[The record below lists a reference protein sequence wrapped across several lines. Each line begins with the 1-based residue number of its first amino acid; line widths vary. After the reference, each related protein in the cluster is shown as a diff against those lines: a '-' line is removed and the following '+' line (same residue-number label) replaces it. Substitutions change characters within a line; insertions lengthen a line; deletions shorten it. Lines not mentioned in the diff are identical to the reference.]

1 MYIRGFDLAS
11 DTQAGCYI
19 RGFDLQHHKLRRFD
33 SRGFDLSAGGAQRSD
48 SRGLYL
54 VPEARD
60 RKSRSKPRKCGTI
73 GNGGQRG

>member
-19 RGFDLQHHKLRRFD
+19 RGFDLQHHKLRRFY

-60 RKSRSKPRKCGTI
+60 RKSRSKPRKRGTI